1 MTSRIN
7 TNVFFDFT
15 FRYGFGFLAYALT
28 CVVALTALAKVR
40 RTMWEVFYYVH
51 VPASKLIYVM
61 GVLHLQGKGLG
72 WICVMD
78 GWRDGHLQDGSMMH
92 YTFYPR
98 I

>member
-1 MTSRIN
+1 MIN
-7 TNVFFDFT
+7 TNVFFDVP

-61 GVLHLQGKGLG
+61 GVLHLQGKGG
-72 WICVMD
+72 GSVRWMGGGMGGCKMD
-78 GWRDGHLQDGSMMH
+78 R
-92 YTFYPR
+92 
-98 I
+98 

>member
-1 MTSRIN
+1 MTSRIK
-7 TNVFFDFT
+7 TNVFFDVP

-61 GVLHLQGKGLG
+61 GVLHLQGK
-72 WICVMD
+72 V
-78 GWRDGHLQDGSMMH
+78 
-92 YTFYPR
+92 
-98 I
+98 